1 MTHADVKSVCILY
14 TDAADIGG
22 IGRSIYIVRWYS
34 ELSFTVDAVNS
45 RYCHIILLSG
55 CDKEPSMEYV
65 TEEDDEQSTTC
76 RSDTSTECSVETI
89 KEYSTQNDAIH
100 SKCESESE
108 ESEETEE
115 TSQTESPSPNHLDLQ
130 RITLRRE
137 LERSHR
143 QNSEESRRAIAAQT
157 RAEWAHQRALDMRLR
172 MQRTRQARRFDR
184 RRRDQ
189 RFAKKCC
196 VLLETLMFFIGMIA
210 FIIGIRGIIRS
221 SATERVVIS

>member
-1 MTHADVKSVCILY
+1 
-14 TDAADIGG
+14 
-22 IGRSIYIVRWYS
+22 
-34 ELSFTVDAVNS
+34 
-45 RYCHIILLSG
+45 
-55 CDKEPSMEYV
+55 MEYV

-76 RSDTSTECSVETI
+76 RSDTSTECSVETR

-108 ESEETEE
+108 ESEESESDE
-115 TSQTESPSPNHLDLQ
+115 TSQSQSPSPNHLDLQ

-137 LERSHR
+137 LERSHQ
-143 QNSEESRRAIAAQT
+143 QNSEDSRRAIAAQT
-157 RAEWAHQRALDMRLR
+157 RAEWAHQRELDMRLR

-210 FIIGIRGIIRS
+210 FIVGIRGIIRS
-221 SATERVVIS
+221 SATERVVTS